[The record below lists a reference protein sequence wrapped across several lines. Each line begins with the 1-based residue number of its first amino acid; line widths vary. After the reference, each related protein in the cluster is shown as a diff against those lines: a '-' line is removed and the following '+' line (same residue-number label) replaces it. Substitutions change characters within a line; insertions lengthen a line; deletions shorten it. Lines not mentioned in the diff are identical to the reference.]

1 METNAMTQQ
10 RQDGPTRERVRI
22 IGVRS
27 GLGGRDPGA
36 AGAVDSLRAAGL
48 AERLRSGGVD
58 ARWGAVLQPARKH
71 ASDPTAAMAKLGPQ
85 LAQAVQD
92 AIEAGAFPLVI
103 GGDHSCAVGTWSG
116 VAAAYRR
123 GNASFPGAGGGS
135 VGEALGLLWIDAH
148 LDSHTPQTSHTG
160 LIYGMPLATLLGHG
174 EAAFTDCLVPGAKL
188 LPQHVCVLGAR
199 SYEPEERALLDR
211 IGVRVIGM
219 EEIGR
224 RGVAAA
230 LAEAVAIVG
239 RAPAGYGITLD
250 LDVLDPRDAPGV
262 GTPAPG
268 GLRAAEL
275 IPALTAIGSDA
286 RLRGLEI
293 AEYNPRRDRNGVTL
307 EHALGIAEAILGAAA
322 RAARA
327 PVARVA

>member
-1 METNAMTQQ
+1 MTQE
-10 RQDGPTRERVRI
+10 RQTSRARMRVEI

-27 GLGGRDPGA
+27 GVGGRDPGA
-36 AGAVDSLRAAGL
+36 VGAVNSLRAAGL
-48 AERLRSGGVD
+48 AERLQAGGLD
-58 ARWGAVLQPARKH
+58 ARWGAIVQPARSL
-71 ASDPTAAMAKLGPQ
+71 AADPTAAMARLGPR
-85 LAQAVQD
+85 LAQAVKE
-92 AIEAGAFPLVI
+92 AIGNGAFPLVI

-116 VAAAYRR
+116 VAAAHRAR
-123 GNASFPGAGGGS
+123 GT
-135 VGEALGLLWIDAH
+135 LGLIWIDAH

-160 LIYGMPLATLLGHG
+160 LIYGMPLAALLGYG
-174 EAAFTDCLVPGAKL
+174 DAAFTDCLLPGAKV

-219 EEIGR
+219 EEIAR

-230 LAEAVAIVG
+230 LAEAVAIAAG
-239 RAPAGYGITLD
+239 APAGYGITLD
-250 LDVLDPRDAPGV
+250 LDVIDPRDAPGV

-268 GLRAAEL
+268 GVPAGEL
-275 IPALTAIGSDA
+275 IEAAASVAADA

-307 EHALGIAEAILGAAA
+307 EHALAIAEMMLGAGSGEVVE
-322 RAARA
+322 RI
-327 PVARVA
+327 ARVA